1 MFEIIKVN
9 IKTVLAK
16 KTVFVLLFLAQIINV
31 VALLYTYAMVTTI
44 INIDMEA
51 GVFRIELSEDIL
63 FENIDTDITE
73 FANNHRCD
81 AAVVY
86 LDQNK
91 TLTASKYGT
100 RYNYTILGDTIN
112 PDSAENQMVAAE
124 NTGLNINDNV
134 ELFDKNYRVV
144 GIGVLKDSEINY
156 SSISNETKIYS
167 LEITNKSLRTKRAR
181 RKYIEAIE
189 EIFESKVTQN
199 GKIEIKQITGN
210 VLFLLM
216 SAIIL
221 SAFASLLLGYKYIND
236 KRKENYRVYNI
247 LGQTRLQSI
256 ITIFLEATLF
266 CLLCYILGAIIYCI
280 ADLLLLINLSVNY
293 TLFQLSIFDYILLGA
308 IFILCV
314 SVLLTFYIINI
325 FIKRR
330 KRNFAFH

>member
-1 MFEIIKVN
+1 M
-9 IKTVLAK
+9 
-16 KTVFVLLFLAQIINV
+16 

-51 GVFRIELSEDIL
+51 GVFRMELSEDIL
-63 FENIDTDITE
+63 FENIDADITE

-112 PDSAENQMVAAE
+112 PDSVENQMVASE
-124 NTGLNINDNV
+124 NTGLKINDNV

-156 SSISNETKIYS
+156 SSISNKTKIYS

-181 RKYIEAIE
+181 KQYVEAME
-189 EIFESKVTQN
+189 DIFETKVEAN
-199 GKIEIKQITGN
+199 EERSIDQITGN
-210 VLFLLM
+210 IMFLLM
-216 SAIIL
+216 VAIIL

-236 KRKENYRVYNI
+236 KRKDNYRVYNI
-247 LGQTRLQSI
+247 LGQTKAQLI
-256 ITIFLEATLF
+256 ITIFLETTLF

-280 ADLLLLINLSVNY
+280 ADLLLLVNLSVNY
-293 TLFQLSIFDYILLGA
+293 TLFQLSIFDYILLGV

-314 SVLLTFYIINI
+314 SVLLTFYIINNL
-325 FIKRR
+325 IKRR
-330 KRNFAFH
+330 K

>member
-9 IKTVLAK
+9 IKTVLAQ

-51 GVFRIELSEDIL
+51 GVFRMELSEDIL
-63 FENIDTDITE
+63 FENIDADITE

-112 PDSAENQMVAAE
+112 PDSVENQMVASE
-124 NTGLNINDNV
+124 NAGLKINDNV

-156 SSISNETKIYS
+156 SSISNKTKIYS

-181 RKYIEAIE
+181 KQYVEAME
-189 EIFESKVTQN
+189 DIFETKVEAN
-199 GKIEIKQITGN
+199 EERSIDQITGN
-210 VLFLLM
+210 IMFLLM
-216 SAIIL
+216 VAIIL

-236 KRKENYRVYNI
+236 KRKDNYRVYNI
-247 LGQTRLQSI
+247 LGQTKAQLI
-256 ITIFLEATLF
+256 ITIFLETTLF

-280 ADLLLLINLSVNY
+280 ADLLLLVNLSVNY
-293 TLFQLSIFDYILLGA
+293 TLFQLSIFDYILLGV

-314 SVLLTFYIINI
+314 SVLLTFYIINNL
-325 FIKRR
+325 IKRR
-330 KRNFAFH
+330 K

>member
-9 IKTVLAK
+9 IKTVLAQ

-51 GVFRIELSEDIL
+51 GVFRMELSEDIL
-63 FENIDTDITE
+63 FENIDADITE

-112 PDSAENQMVAAE
+112 PDSVENQMVASE
-124 NTGLNINDNV
+124 NTGLKINDNV

-156 SSISNETKIYS
+156 SSISNKTKIYS

-181 RKYIEAIE
+181 KQYVEAME
-189 EIFESKVTQN
+189 DIFETKVEAN
-199 GKIEIKQITGN
+199 EERSIDQITGN
-210 VLFLLM
+210 IMFLLM
-216 SAIIL
+216 VAIIL

-236 KRKENYRVYNI
+236 KRKDNYRVYNI
-247 LGQTRLQSI
+247 LGQTKAQLI
-256 ITIFLEATLF
+256 ITIFLETTLF

-280 ADLLLLINLSVNY
+280 ADLLLLVNLSVTIRYSNY
-293 TLFQLSIFDYILLGA
+293 PFLIIF
-308 IFILCV
+308 C
-314 SVLLTFYIINI
+314 
-325 FIKRR
+325 
-330 KRNFAFH
+330 

>member
-1 MFEIIKVN
+1 
-9 IKTVLAK
+9 
-16 KTVFVLLFLAQIINV
+16 
-31 VALLYTYAMVTTI
+31 MVTTI

-51 GVFRIELSEDIL
+51 GVFRMELSEDIL
-63 FENIDTDITE
+63 FENIDADITE

-112 PDSAENQMVAAE
+112 PDSVENQMVASE
-124 NTGLNINDNV
+124 NTGLKINDNV

-156 SSISNETKIYS
+156 SSISNKTKIYS

-181 RKYIEAIE
+181 KQYVEAME
-189 EIFESKVTQN
+189 DIFETKVEAN
-199 GKIEIKQITGN
+199 EERSIDQITGN
-210 VLFLLM
+210 IMFLLM
-216 SAIIL
+216 VAIIL

-236 KRKENYRVYNI
+236 KRKDNYRVYNI
-247 LGQTRLQSI
+247 LGQTKAQLI
-256 ITIFLEATLF
+256 ITIFLETTLF

-280 ADLLLLINLSVNY
+280 ADLLLLVNLSVNY
-293 TLFQLSIFDYILLGA
+293 TLFQLSIFDYILLGV

-314 SVLLTFYIINI
+314 SVLLTFYIINNL
-325 FIKRR
+325 IKRR
-330 KRNFAFH
+330 K

>member
-1 MFEIIKVN
+1 MFEIIRVN
-9 IKTVLAK
+9 IKTVLAQ

-51 GVFRIELSEDIL
+51 GVFRMELSEDIL
-63 FENIDTDITE
+63 FENIDADITE

-112 PDSAENQMVAAE
+112 PDSVENQMVASE
-124 NTGLNINDNV
+124 NTGLKINDNV

-156 SSISNETKIYS
+156 SSISNKTKIYS

-181 RKYIEAIE
+181 KQYVEAME
-189 EIFESKVTQN
+189 DIFETKVEAN
-199 GKIEIKQITGN
+199 EERSIDQITGN
-210 VLFLLM
+210 IMFLLM
-216 SAIIL
+216 VAIIL

-236 KRKENYRVYNI
+236 KRKDNYRVYNI
-247 LGQTRLQSI
+247 LGQTKAQLI
-256 ITIFLEATLF
+256 ITIFLETTLF

-280 ADLLLLINLSVNY
+280 ADLLLLVNLSVNY
-293 TLFQLSIFDYILLGA
+293 TLFQLSIFDYILLGV

-314 SVLLTFYIINI
+314 SVLLTFYIINNL
-325 FIKRR
+325 IKRR
-330 KRNFAFH
+330 K

>member
-9 IKTVLAK
+9 IKTVLAQ

-51 GVFRIELSEDIL
+51 GVFRMELSEDIL
-63 FENIDTDITE
+63 FENIDADITE

-112 PDSAENQMVAAE
+112 PDSVENQMVASE
-124 NTGLNINDNV
+124 NTGLKINDNV

-156 SSISNETKIYS
+156 SSISNKTKIYS

-181 RKYIEAIE
+181 KQYVEAME
-189 EIFESKVTQN
+189 DIFETKVEAN
-199 GKIEIKQITGN
+199 EERSIDQITGN
-210 VLFLLM
+210 IMFLLM
-216 SAIIL
+216 VAIIL

-236 KRKENYRVYNI
+236 KRKDNYRVYNI
-247 LGQTRLQSI
+247 LGQTKAQLI
-256 ITIFLEATLF
+256 ITIFLETTLF

-280 ADLLLLINLSVNY
+280 ADLLLLVNLSVNY
-293 TLFQLSIFDYILLGA
+293 TLFQLSIFDYILLGV
-308 IFILCV
+308 IFILCI
-314 SVLLTFYIINI
+314 SVLLTFYIINNL
-325 FIKRR
+325 IKRR
-330 KRNFAFH
+330 K